1 VECWFK
7 SSKSEPGEYAI
18 TMVKMKMVSTNAI
31 EGKKAVMTDVNQD
44 DGQNVT
50 APSGVLLQA
59 KGLTIG
65 TQADRNLLSDI
76 SFHIEPGELI
86 ALTGVGRPGK
96 SILLESLAGLMKPVH
111 GEILIDGVNLYANL
125 KALRSS
131 IGFVPTEFALPPN
144 LTVAEIMEDG
154 ARLRFPRRTSHH
166 DRKQRILTLLET
178 MGLTQVADARSG
190 LLNPAEKR
198 RLSIAVE
205 LIGSPG
211 LLLLDQS
218 VEPLTPFEETQITIL
233 LRQLSRQGLTII
245 QVDQRAR
252 SAGLSDKVIILAPG
266 GVLSWFGPAN
276 EAFTHFQTLVPRG
289 VAKDLFALKEAIELL
304 ANPQS
309 EHGIEWAKRFKD
321 HEAYQKYVD
330 DPLHN
335 RYPDLLLQT
344 RPLLRLR
351 LRSSSQEKLPP
362 PIIPR
367 ANAAQKFILLIR
379 RNARLLWRDKTVFS
393 MLAIPPLVAL
403 IDFVLSS
410 TLRSE
415 PERAPIILG
424 VLVFLVLLTSALLVQ
439 NEIFKERV
447 VYQYEN
453 RTKTLLL
460 PYILSKV
467 WLVGILA
474 IYQGLV
480 WTIIHFVATGMTG
493 GIQVL
498 LPYGFTIFL
507 VAFIGGILGLMASAV
522 ARSGMAITIWV
533 LLFTIPQVLFSGA
546 IIPLATLNSLFRVLS
561 GINPSRYAFETLLS
575 IGGYG
580 QEFINLDWSIHWFTL
595 ATLGLCLMIILLGI
609 QQSAE
614 RAAV

>member
-1 VECWFK
+1 
-7 SSKSEPGEYAI
+7 
-18 TMVKMKMVSTNAI
+18 MVSTKAI
-31 EGKKAVMTDVNQD
+31 EGNKTVMTDSDQVA
-44 DGQNVT
+44 GQNVA

-65 TQADRNLLSDI
+65 AHTGENLLSDI

-86 ALTGVGRPGK
+86 SLTGVGRPGK
-96 SILLESLAGLMKPVH
+96 SILLQILAGLRKPLS

-125 KALRSS
+125 KAFRSS
-131 IGFVPTEFALPPN
+131 LGFVPAEFALPAS
-144 LTVAEIMEDG
+144 LTVTEIMEDG
-154 ARLRFPRRTSHH
+154 ARLRLPRRASRQE
-166 DRKQRILTLLET
+166 RKQKISTLLQT
-178 MGLTQVADARSG
+178 LGLTQVANQRAG

-198 RLSIAVE
+198 LLSIAVE

-218 VEPLTPFEETQITIL
+218 AEPLTPFEEVQITIL

-266 GVLSWFGPAN
+266 GLLAWFGPAN
-276 EAFTHFQTLVPRG
+276 EAFTHFQTLIPRG
-289 VAKDLFALKEAIELL
+289 VAKDLFVLKEAIELL

-309 EHGIEWAKRFKD
+309 DHGMQWAERFKA

-330 DPLHN
+330 DPLNN

-351 LRSSSQEKLPP
+351 LRNSSQEKLPP

-367 ANAAQKFILLIR
+367 ANAAQKLILLIR
-379 RNARLLWRDKTVFS
+379 RNARLLWREKTLYS
-393 MLAIPPLVAL
+393 MLAIPPLIAS

-410 TLRSE
+410 ILRSQ
-415 PERAPIILG
+415 PESAPIIFG
-424 VLVFLVLLTSALLVQ
+424 VLVFLVLLTSASLVQ
-439 NEIFKERV
+439 NEISKEKI
-447 VYQYEN
+447 VYRYEN

-474 IYQGLV
+474 IYQALV
-480 WTIIHFVATGMTG
+480 WTTIHFLATGMAAGLPTL
-493 GIQVL
+493 V
-498 LPYGFTIFL
+498 PYGVALFL
-507 VAFIGGILGLMASAV
+507 VAFTGGMLGLIVSAMSINATTRTNWLLLLTV
-522 ARSGMAITIWV
+522 PQLILSGVILPAENLSFPLNV
-533 LLFTIPQVLFSGA
+533 LA
-546 IIPLATLNSLFRVLS
+546 
-561 GINPSRYAFETLLS
+561 GINPSRYGLDALLIS
-575 IGGYG
+575 SGYKEG
-580 QEFINLDWSIHWFTL
+580 ISAIPVSHWF
-595 ATLGLCLMIILLGI
+595 AFVIISLGLIVFLVGI
-609 QQSAE
+609 QRRAE
-614 RAAV
+614 NARI